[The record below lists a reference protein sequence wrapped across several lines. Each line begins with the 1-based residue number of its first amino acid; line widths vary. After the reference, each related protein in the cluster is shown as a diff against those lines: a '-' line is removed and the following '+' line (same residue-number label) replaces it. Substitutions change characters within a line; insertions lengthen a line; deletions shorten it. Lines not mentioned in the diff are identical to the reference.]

1 MKITRWSYL
10 LLMVMC
16 SSAFA
21 KIEITKE
28 ILKQRDPFKKPVII
42 IEKEGVRSELE
53 NYPLEKFKML
63 GVMTGGAHLTAMVQ
77 APNGKTYF
85 VMEKMAMGDRKGVIK
100 KITDQEIVV
109 RERVVNVL
117 GIEETVN
124 STIELPPDTKQDVK
138 QITSEKGW

>member
-109 RERVVNVL
+109 RERVVN
-117 GIEETVN
+117 

>member
-1 MKITRWSYL
+1 MKLKLWMPL
-10 LLMVMC
+10 VLMAMC
-16 SSAFA
+16 SSALA

-28 ILKQRDPFKKPVII
+28 ILKQRDPFKKPII
-42 IEKEGVRSELE
+42 ITEKEGNRSELE
-53 NYPLEKFKML
+53 NFPLEKFKML
-63 GVMTGGAHLTAMVQ
+63 GVMTGGKHLTAMVQ

-85 VMEKMAMGDRKGVIK
+85 VTEKMAMGDRKGVIK
-100 KITDQEIVV
+100 KITDQQIVV